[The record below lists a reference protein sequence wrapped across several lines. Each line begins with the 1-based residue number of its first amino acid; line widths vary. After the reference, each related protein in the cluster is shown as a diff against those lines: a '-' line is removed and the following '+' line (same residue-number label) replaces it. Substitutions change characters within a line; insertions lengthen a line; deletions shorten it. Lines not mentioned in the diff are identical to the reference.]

1 MPSPRIRSSSPKSRG
16 TQNQDNS
23 VITVQDND
31 KMGKMEESMRA
42 MQKRLNELQQEQ
54 VNSTIGPK
62 DLVNYMETSNSN
74 LIDKLASQSKRAR
87 SPDRKPEEPKLLD
100 KTLELRDDAHSV
112 LQKEYRENW
121 RQINRN
127 PELWWNQGI
136 YPTEVEPN
144 LRGSVYLEHL
154 IPMTLNEKTLSW
166 LHSSS
171 KRIDVKMMSHK
182 NSTTAKKSKKEMLNI
197 QTMESCDGTM
207 SVEASIP
214 WAESSDVFE
223 IVEAVMNL
231 VASEHMI
238 RPWSYQGIN
247 IMRSLHEVKYF
258 AHVVKSARDQKEL
271 CENYVNEVLSK
282 NVTRSMTG
290 KPPLSI
296 TESLE
301 LASIVCARNGGQ
313 MTDLHRR
320 IDPYSAF
327 RSTKQKDD
335 EISRLNIALANANQ
349 KARNNQPPRRN
360 GGAAREF
367 APDTGYLG
375 GRQRGGNG
383 GGGRGGGSHRGA
395 PGGGGGAEGQDQAF
409 SAIKRTLCK
418 FFNDRRGCDRPDTC
432 QRIHKCSMRLGP
444 GQACLLEH
452 PYHDHRP

>member
-1 MPSPRIRSSSPKSRG
+1 M
-16 TQNQDNS
+16 
-23 VITVQDND
+23 
-31 KMGKMEESMRA
+31 
-42 MQKRLNELQQEQ
+42 
-54 VNSTIGPK
+54 NSTIGPK

-182 NSTTAKKSKKEMLNI
+182 NSTTSKKSKKEMLNI

-247 IMRSLHEVKYF
+247 IMGSLHEVKYF

-290 KPPLSI
+290 KPPLSN

-320 IDPYSAF
+320 IDP
-327 RSTKQKDD
+327 
-335 EISRLNIALANANQ
+335 
-349 KARNNQPPRRN
+349 
-360 GGAAREF
+360 
-367 APDTGYLG
+367 
-375 GRQRGGNG
+375 
-383 GGGRGGGSHRGA
+383 
-395 PGGGGGAEGQDQAF
+395 
-409 SAIKRTLCK
+409 
-418 FFNDRRGCDRPDTC
+418 
-432 QRIHKCSMRLGP
+432 
-444 GQACLLEH
+444 
-452 PYHDHRP
+452 